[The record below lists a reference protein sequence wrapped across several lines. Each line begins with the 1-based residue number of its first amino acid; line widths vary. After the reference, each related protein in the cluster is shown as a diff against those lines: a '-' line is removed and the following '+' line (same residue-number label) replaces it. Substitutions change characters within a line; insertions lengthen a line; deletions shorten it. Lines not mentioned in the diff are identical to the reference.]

1 MRAKTLMR
9 PCFYKRFDL
18 KIEIYVTLLNLNQLK
33 QLFLF
38 SKGLVKT
45 YKSAR
50 VTFLKLFLQML
61 FLEKNF
67 FTSVLT

>member
-1 MRAKTLMR
+1 MLRSAILDDLVVIRDLTKNR
-9 PCFYKRFDL
+9 NSRNFVKFKR
-18 KIEIYVTLLNLNQLK
+18 IETI
-33 QLFLF
+33 F